1 MSDEQVKG
9 ILPLVNGGETVVD
22 AGDLAYLSQW
32 EWRATTRAHRSQQYA
47 TRREGRKTRVYMH
60 VVIMQPPRGF
70 RVDHINGDGLDNR
83 RSNLRL
89 YLEPKLH
96 KHKDVQQQYERL
108 SWANLV
114 QAERPMACPNPAP
127 REKHRLGY
135 LTRAKRY
142 GPQRSTTRRQED
154 STGNSPHAIFRRPKM
169 GDPIIPEDLRETYD
183 HASKFARM
191 GDHETVDGMIC
202 RLIERIARSERRP

>member
-1 MSDEQVKG
+1 MSEQVKG

-60 VVIMQPPRGF
+60 VVIMQPPLGF

-89 YLEPKLH
+89 CTSNQNCTNTKMYSNNTSGYRGLTWFKPRG
-96 KHKDVQQQYERL
+96 Q
-108 SWANLV
+108 WLV
-114 QAERPMACPNPAP
+114 QIQHLGK
-127 REKHRLGY
+127 KHRLGY
-135 LTRAKRY
+135 FDKGQEVWAAKVY
-142 GPQRSTTRRQED
+142 DEAARRLHGEFATCNFQEAQN
-154 STGNSPHAIFRRPKM
+154 G
-169 GDPIIPEDLRETYD
+169 
-183 HASKFARM
+183 
-191 GDHETVDGMIC
+191 
-202 RLIERIARSERRP
+202 